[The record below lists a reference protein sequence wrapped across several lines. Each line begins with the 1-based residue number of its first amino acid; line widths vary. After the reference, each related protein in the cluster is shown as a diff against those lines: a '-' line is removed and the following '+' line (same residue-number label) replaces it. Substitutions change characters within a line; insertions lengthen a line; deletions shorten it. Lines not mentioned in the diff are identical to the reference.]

1 MDDMMNSKAYAV
13 IFINESDY
21 VDNTIVK
28 VKLAED
34 YDTAKYLANEFKH
47 DCLEHFKNE
56 AYSNDEYVI
65 DEETDVN
72 GNMQIYIY
80 DFYHKYDF
88 TIRIEKSYIL

>member
-1 MDDMMNSKAYAV
+1 MDDMMNSKAYVV

-47 DCLEHFKNE
+47 ECLDILAKDGY
-56 AYSNDEYVI
+56 YSDNDYTI
-65 DEETDVN
+65 DDVSVSDV
-72 GNMQIYIY
+72 IYIY
-80 DFYHKYDF
+80 DFYNKYKF

>member
-1 MDDMMNSKAYAV
+1 MMNSKAYAV

-34 YDTAKYLANEFKH
+34 YDTAKYLANQFKL

-65 DEETDVN
+65 DEETDIN
-72 GNMQIYIY
+72 GNMRIYIY

-88 TIRIEKSYIL
+88 TIRIEESYIL

>member
-1 MDDMMNSKAYAV
+1 MDDMMNSKAYV
-13 IFINESDY
+13 IIFINESDY

-34 YDTAKYLANEFKH
+34 YDRAKYLANEFKH

-65 DEETDVN
+65 DEETDIN
-72 GNMQIYIY
+72 GNMRIYIY